1 MDIRCRSLPPGWYPG
16 NRDEII
22 QAIAGWKAAGPV
34 VSSAAIAAIAPHAG
48 WYFSGRLAWAAWQ
61 AANEADTVIILGG
74 HRSAG
79 TRLLVSMHDAFD
91 TPLGPI
97 EADDETR
104 SMLFDGLATEADRQ
118 VDNTLEVHLPFA
130 AYRFPGVRA
139 VLARV
144 PNDASA
150 VAFGRRLADIA
161 AGSTRRFYVLGSTD
175 LTHYGPSYGFEPGG
189 SGAEGKAW
197 ATVADESIIK
207 AFMDFDDDR
216 ALKAANRGAACSVG
230 AALAA
235 MSYAK
240 ARGAK
245 NAELLGRFSSDEIMS
260 SSSFVGYCAIAY
272 RQTRVP
278 GVQ

>member
-104 SMLFDGLATEADRQ
+104 SMLFDGLATEP
-118 VDNTLEVHLPFA
+118 T
-130 AYRFPGVRA
+130 
-139 VLARV
+139 
-144 PNDASA
+144 
-150 VAFGRRLADIA
+150 GRRT
-161 AGSTRRFYVLGSTD
+161 TRLRYICLLRHTVFRESGRCWQ
-175 LTHYGPSYGFEPGG
+175 GFQ
-189 SGAEGKAW
+189 
-197 ATVADESIIK
+197 T
-207 AFMDFDDDR
+207 MQ
-216 ALKAANRGAACSVG
+216 AL
-230 AALAA
+230 
-235 MSYAK
+235 
-240 ARGAK
+240 
-245 NAELLGRFSSDEIMS
+245 
-260 SSSFVGYCAIAY
+260 
-272 RQTRVP
+272 
-278 GVQ
+278 